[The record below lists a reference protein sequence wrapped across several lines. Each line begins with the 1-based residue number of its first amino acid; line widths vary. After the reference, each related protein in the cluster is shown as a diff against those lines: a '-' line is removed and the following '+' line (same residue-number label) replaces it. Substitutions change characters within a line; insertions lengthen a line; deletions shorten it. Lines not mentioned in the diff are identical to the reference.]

1 MSSQK
6 TFQESWVFAS
16 EIKDE
21 VGACMYDIAQYPG
34 TFRSGRPRWMC
45 TYYDVN
51 RKVVARRIGMSLT
64 SKKGVEYKVF
74 SREEWV
80 DRPQREYIPRTI
92 LRREQSS
99 DYDALT
105 ILNEAY
111 AADQASE

>member
-1 MSSQK
+1 MSNEK
-6 TFQESWVFAS
+6 TFQESWAFAS

-21 VGACMYDIAQYPG
+21 LGACLYDIAQYPG
-34 TFRSGRPRWMC
+34 TFKTGRPRWMC

-51 RKVVARRIGMSLT
+51 RRVVARRIGMSLV
-64 SKKGVEYKVF
+64 SKKGLEYKVF

-80 DRPQREYIPRTI
+80 DPPPRTI

-111 AADQASE
+111 AADQAAE

>member
-1 MSSQK
+1 MNSEKS
-6 TFQESWVFAS
+6 FQECWAFAS
-16 EIKDE
+16 EIKD
-21 VGACMYDIAQYPG
+21 DINAWSYNVEQYPG
-34 TFRSGRPRWMC
+34 SFRSGRPRWMC

-51 RKVVARRIGMSLT
+51 RKVVARRIGMSLV
-64 SKKGVEYKVF
+64 SKKGLEYKVF

-80 DRPQREYIPRTI
+80 DPPPRTI